1 MDNAHFARISVTPT
15 VARQTPKNDFGQV
28 LNNSL
33 NGVLQA
39 GSVVGSLTGM
49 PIISSAVSAVSSLVN
64 GTGSSHNNNGMARNS
79 SAVSGTINI
88 GTASPGIGSIEGAGG
103 GVAVGSTVQTTGS
116 TTRGSSASGVEPAGM
131 DNMLSGMRAEADRS
145 MTMQLKMQNE
155 SREYNTLTNI
165 LKLRHDSAKA
175 AINNI
180 R

>member
-1 MDNAHFARISVTPT
+1 MDNNHIARISITPT

-64 GTGSSHNNNGMARNS
+64 R
-79 SAVSGTINI
+79 
-88 GTASPGIGSIEGAGG
+88 GTA
-103 GVAVGSTVQTTGS
+103 
-116 TTRGSSASGVEPAGM
+116 GSSAAASGVVNLGGSSPGVQSVIGGSGGGIGAGTTVVGASMNRNPASTGVEPAGM
-131 DNMLSGMRAEADRS
+131 NDMLSSMRAEADRS
-145 MTMQLKMQNE
+145 MMMQLQMQNE

>member
-1 MDNAHFARISVTPT
+1 MDNTAGRISITPT
-15 VARQTPKNDFGQV
+15 IARQTPKNDFGEV

-33 NGVLQA
+33 QGVLKA
-39 GSVVGSLTGM
+39 GALVGSLTGM

-64 GTGSSHNNNGMARNS
+64 S
-79 SAVSGTINI
+79 SASVTGATSSRAVINLGGASG
-88 GTASPGIGSIEGAGG
+88 GIGSVAGG
-103 GVAVGSTVQTTGS
+103 GVPPGVGSGIAVGTTVQGNLPGS
-116 TTRGSSASGVEPAGM
+116 GMGRTAGAEPAGM
-131 DNMLSGMRAEADRS
+131 NDMLSTMRAEADRS
-145 MTMQLKMQNE
+145 MMMQMQMQNE

>member
-1 MDNAHFARISVTPT
+1 MDNSHIARISVTPT

-64 GTGSSHNNNGMARNS
+64 RGTVGAGAAASGVVNLNGS
-79 SAVSGTINI
+79 
-88 GTASPGIGSIEGAGG
+88 SPGIQSVTSGGGSGGAIGAGTTVVG
-103 GVAVGSTVQTTGS
+103 GSMNRNPAST
-116 TTRGSSASGVEPAGM
+116 GVEPAGM
-131 DNMLSGMRAEADRS
+131 NDMLSSMRAEADRS
-145 MTMQLKMQNE
+145 MMMQLQMQNE
-155 SREYNTLTNI
+155 SREYNTLTNV

>member
-1 MDNAHFARISVTPT
+1 MDNNHVARISVTPT
-15 VARQTPKNDFGQV
+15 IARQTPKNDFGQV
-28 LNNSL
+28 LNSSL

-39 GSVVGSLTGM
+39 GSVIGSLTGM

-64 GTGSSHNNNGMARNS
+64 NNAVARTSAAASGVINLGGS
-79 SAVSGTINI
+79 
-88 GTASPGIGSIEGAGG
+88 SPGIGSVSGGGAGG
-103 GVAVGSTVQTTGS
+103 GIAVGTTVAGAGMGRTAAT
-116 TTRGSSASGVEPAGM
+116 AGVEPAGM
-131 DNMLSGMRAEADRS
+131 NDMLSSMRAEADRS
-145 MTMQLKMQNE
+145 MMMQLQMQNE

>member
-1 MDNAHFARISVTPT
+1 MDNNHIARISITPT

-33 NGVLQA
+33 NGVLHA
-39 GSVVGSLTGM
+39 GSVIGSLTGM

-64 GTGSSHNNNGMARNS
+64 STSRTSAAATG
-79 SAVSGTINI
+79 AVNI
-88 GTASPGIGSIEGAGG
+88 GGASPGIGSVSTGAAGG
-103 GVAVGSTVQTTGS
+103 GIAVGTALAGGS
-116 TTRGSSASGVEPAGM
+116 MNRTAGTSGAEPAGM
-131 DNMLSGMRAEADRS
+131 NDMLSGMRAEADRS
-145 MTMQLKMQNE
+145 MMMQLQMQNE

>member
-1 MDNAHFARISVTPT
+1 MDNSHVARISITPT
-15 VARQTPKNDFGQV
+15 ISRQTPKSDFGQM

-39 GSVVGSLTGM
+39 GSIVGSLSGM

-64 GTGSSHNNNGMARNS
+64 TNGMGS
-79 SAVSGTINI
+79 GSAAASGVVNL
-88 GTASPGIGSIEGAGG
+88 GGGGSPGIGSVSNAGG
-103 GVAVGSTVQTTGS
+103 NVVIGPGTTVAGGSMNRTTGS
-116 TTRGSSASGVEPAGM
+116 SGVAPAGM
-131 DNMLSGMRAEADRS
+131 NDMLSNMRAEADRS
-145 MTMQLKMQNE
+145 MMMQMQMQNE

>member
-1 MDNAHFARISVTPT
+1 MDNTHVARISITPT
-15 VARQTPKNDFGQV
+15 VPRQTPKNDFGQV

-33 NGVLQA
+33 NGVLHA

-64 GTGSSHNNNGMARNS
+64 SNTTISSNAMATG
-79 SAVSGTINI
+79 VVNI
-88 GTASPGIGSIEGAGG
+88 GGNSGGVRTVDAGG
-103 GVAVGSTVQTTGS
+103 TAAGIAVGSTVQGGSMSRTTAGS
-116 TTRGSSASGVEPAGM
+116 AVEPAGM
-131 DNMLSGMRAEADRS
+131 ADMLGNMRAEADRS
-145 MTMQLKMQNE
+145 MMMQMRMQNE

>member
-1 MDNAHFARISVTPT
+1 MDNSHIARISVTPT

-33 NGVLQA
+33 NGVLHA

-64 GTGSSHNNNGMARNS
+64 GATAVRGSAAATGVVNLSN
-79 SAVSGTINI
+79 
-88 GTASPGIGSIEGAGG
+88 ASPGTGSVVGGAGG
-103 GVAVGSTVQTTGS
+103 GIVAVGSTVAGGS
-116 TTRGSSASGVEPAGM
+116 INRSPGTAGVEPAGM
-131 DNMLSGMRAEADRS
+131 NDMLSGMRAEADRS
-145 MTMQLKMQNE
+145 MMMQLQMQNE

>member
-1 MDNAHFARISVTPT
+1 MDNNHVARISITPT

-33 NGVLQA
+33 NGVLRA

-64 GTGSSHNNNGMARNS
+64 DNTVGGSAAATGTVNLGR
-79 SAVSGTINI
+79 
-88 GTASPGIGSIEGAGG
+88 ASPGIQSVGG
-103 GVAVGSTVQTTGS
+103 GGYSGSGIVVGSTVQSGRATSTAGTT
-116 TTRGSSASGVEPAGM
+116 GVEPAGM
-131 DNMLSGMRAEADRS
+131 TDMLSGMRAEADRS
-145 MTMQLKMQNE
+145 MMMQMQMQTE

>member
-1 MDNAHFARISVTPT
+1 MDSNHVARISITPT

-28 LNNSL
+28 LNNSI
-33 NGVLQA
+33 NGVLHA

-49 PIISSAVSAVSSLVN
+49 PIISSAVSAVSSMVN
-64 GTGSSHNNNGMARNS
+64 SNPGRT
-79 SAVSGTINI
+79 SAAASGVVNL
-88 GTASPGIGSIEGAGG
+88 GNASPGIGSISTGGGAGPSG
-103 GVAVGSTVQTTGS
+103 IVVGSTVPGASLNRTAGT
-116 TTRGSSASGVEPAGM
+116 SGVEPAGM
-131 DNMLSGMRAEADRS
+131 NDMLAGMRAEADRS
-145 MTMQLKMQNE
+145 MMMQLQMQNE